1 MNNRRRRQRVVEL
14 LDDLDNNLGTELK
27 RIKSAMSH
35 VQQRAD
41 NTPDDQYLQEMFVL
55 SEQGRRIAAR

>member
-1 MNNRRRRQRVVEL
+1 MNNRRMRQRVVEL